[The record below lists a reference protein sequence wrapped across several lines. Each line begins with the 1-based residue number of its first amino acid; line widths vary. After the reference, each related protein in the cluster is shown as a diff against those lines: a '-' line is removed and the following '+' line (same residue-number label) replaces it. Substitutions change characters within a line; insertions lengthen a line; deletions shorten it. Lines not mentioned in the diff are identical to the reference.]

1 MGARERESG
10 GVKVAADVGSQ
21 ALEDRRGGVER
32 EGDESGEGFGDLQ
45 GEEESESVEWFV
57 DRWER
62 ENLGELPE
70 DLQGE
75 VLGEIFLVLEQDLEI
90 FFDLEEALGETS
102 VDLEVDLRGDSGDLE
117 LEGLG
122 EVLLDRVERE
132 EVDLRGRKGGGSS
145 AGSITGAEGSIG
157 GAGGLARNMCAGEQ

>member
-1 MGARERESG
+1 M
-10 GVKVAADVGSQ
+10 
-21 ALEDRRGGVER
+21 EDLRGGVGR
-32 EGDESGEGFGDLQ
+32 EGDESGELFGDLR

-62 ENLGELPE
+62 EDLGELPE

-75 VLGEIFLVLEQDLEI
+75 VLGEIFLVLEQDLGEI

-102 VDLEVDLRGDSGDLE
+102 VDLEEDLRGDSGDLE

-157 GAGGLARNMCAGEQ
+157 GADGIARNMCTGEQ